1 MTNSAEGAANISSN
15 LIQQLQSVRS
25 MYIVGMCKNAG
36 KTTMLNWLL
45 AHSGRGRVLGLT
57 SIGRDGESTDV
68 VTGTEKPSI
77 FVPAGTLIA
86 TAKDMLWLGDVTKEI
101 LVSTGI
107 PTPLGEVII
116 MRARSDGYVQL
127 AGPSITTQLKSVSQ
141 TFFDLGAE
149 QSIIDG
155 ALGRKSLGARQVAE
169 GIVLCTGASYH
180 MRMEKVIADTVSIY
194 RIMNLPKAQTVP
206 AAPEGT
212 LEQCLKEQ
220 GEALVTGALTDS
232 MVLPLLRAGVL
243 RKNRLVVADPSKVL
257 LSPDTLD
264 KMQLREV
271 RLETAEAARTL
282 CITVN
287 PVSAYVWKFDKDEFR
302 ARLQEAVDIPVIN
315 VKEELT

>member
-1 MTNSAEGAANISSN
+1 MSSN
-15 LIQQLQSVRS
+15 LIQQLQSVHS
-25 MYIVGMCKNAG
+25 MSIVGMCKNAG

-287 PVSAYVWKFDKDEFR
+287 PVSAYGWKFDKDEFR
-302 ARLQEAVDIPVIN
+302 ARLQEAVDVPVIN

>member
-1 MTNSAEGAANISSN
+1 MSSN

-25 MYIVGMCKNAG
+25 MSIVGMCKNAG

-287 PVSAYVWKFDKDEFR
+287 PVSAYGWKFDKDEFR
-302 ARLQEAVDIPVIN
+302 ALLQEAVDVPVIN

>member
-1 MTNSAEGAANISSN
+1 MSSN

-25 MYIVGMCKNAG
+25 MSIVCMCKNAG

-86 TAKDMLWLGDVTKEI
+86 TARDMLWLGDVTKEI

-287 PVSAYVWKFDKDEFR
+287 PVSAYGWKFDKDEFR
-302 ARLQEAVDIPVIN
+302 ARLQEAVDVPVIN